1 MQIMN
6 GSASQKTISK
16 AYQTNTL
23 SLVLEILFLIV
34 LGISAIV
41 VRSYLRIPLGIPGR
55 HGLEF
60 MAILMIGR
68 RVSKIP
74 FASVITMLGATSFM
88 FVPFI
93 GIKDPFLP
101 VIYLLMGI
109 VLDILYFAFKNPANR
124 LAILSLIGGL
134 AYMVIP
140 ISRLGVYL
148 FTGILERSFIKS
160 GFIIP
165 ILSHFAFGVAG
176 ALLGAGLIFSIK
188 RIRRK

>member
-1 MQIMN
+1 MN
-6 GSASQKTISK
+6 GKLSQKTISK

-23 SLVLEILFLIV
+23 TVVLEILFLFV

-41 VRSYLRIPLGIPGR
+41 VRSYLRIPMGIPGR

-60 MAILMIGR
+60 MAFIIIAR
-68 RVSKIP
+68 RISKLP
-74 FASVITMLGATSFM
+74 FASVIAMLGATTFM

-101 VIYLLMGI
+101 VIYIIMGI
-109 VLDILYFAFKNPANR
+109 VIDILFFAFRKPYNR
-124 LAILSLIGGL
+124 LAILSLIGGI

-140 ISRLGVYL
+140 VSRIGIYL
-148 FTGILERSFIKS
+148 FTGILESSFVKS

-165 ILSHFAFGVAG
+165 VISHFAFGVAG
-176 ALLGAGLIFSIK
+176 SLLGAGLIYSIK
-188 RIRRK
+188 RLRNK

>member
-1 MQIMN
+1 MN
-6 GSASQKTISK
+6 GNVSQKTISR

-23 SLVLEILFLIV
+23 SVVLEILFLFV

-41 VRSYLRIPLGIPGR
+41 LRSYLRIPLGIPGR

-60 MAILMIGR
+60 MALIMIGR
-68 RVSKIP
+68 RVSKLP
-74 FASVITMLGATSFM
+74 FASVIAMLGATTFM

-101 VIYLLMGI
+101 VIYIMMG
-109 VLDILYFAFKNPANR
+109 VVVDLLYFAFRNPSNR

-148 FTGILERSFIKS
+148 FTGVLERSFIKA

-165 ILSHFAFGVAG
+165 LLSHFAFGVAG

-188 RIRRK
+188 RIKK

>member
-1 MQIMN
+1 MN
-6 GSASQKTISK
+6 GILSQKTISK

-23 SLVLEILFLIV
+23 SLVLEILMLLT
-34 LGISAIV
+34 LGVSAIV
-41 VRSYLRIPLGIPGR
+41 LRSYLRIPLGIPGR

-60 MAILMIGR
+60 MALLMIGR
-68 RVSKIP
+68 RVSKLP
-74 FASVITMLGATSFM
+74 FASVIAMIGATSFM

-101 VIYLLMGI
+101 VIYLIMGV
-109 VLDILYFAFKNPANR
+109 VLDVLYFAFRNPANR

-160 GFIIP
+160 GFIVP

-176 ALLGAGLIFSIK
+176 ALLGAGLVYSVKKIK
-188 RIRRK
+188 NK